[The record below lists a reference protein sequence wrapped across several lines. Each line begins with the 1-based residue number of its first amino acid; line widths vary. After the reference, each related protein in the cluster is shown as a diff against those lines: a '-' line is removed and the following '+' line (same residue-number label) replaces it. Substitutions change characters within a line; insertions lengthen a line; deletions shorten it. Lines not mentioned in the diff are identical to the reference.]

1 MTTVV
6 TQKEHFM
13 TSPRV
18 IYFGISTQKSASE
31 VGGWSKVEQMGLKDA
46 LTYDTTTRK
55 YHNYTKSEITN
66 LINHLQTADLI
77 VGFNQLQFEYKILSS
92 YINTNFNALPNFDML
107 SKIEG
112 TLNFRVSRDNL
123 SQNTLGESKH
133 SKGRSSL
140 GKRIDTTKKLFAH
153 GCKEGYLSYRNNR
166 FGTKEVCDTSNW
178 ADTARSVT
186 ERKQLL
192 DQIVV
197 PNEPELPRSTPASR
211 IPSESPKEKP
221 RSGPITTPSTK
232 LPPKS
237 PKSSHIAKQAP
248 ASSGLSWKE
257 YLRAKYLTSGYLMA
271 TKGLNGSSIGTR
283 IPEEALRIYDMA
295 KNQHYHSPALHT
307 YNEMMEANLLDPTT
321 PFHQFN
327 VAIVGQWL
335 DQNRHKNNYKN
346 GNSRFYHID
355 GGGTLAP
362 EWVRDYRDMRNIK
375 EELARG

>member
-18 IYFGISTQKSASE
+18 IYFGISTQKSAAE

-92 YINTNFNALPNFDML
+92 YTDTNFNALPNFDIL

-123 SQNTLGESKH
+123 FQNTLGESKH

-186 ERKQLL
+186 QRKQLL

-197 PNEPELPRSTPASR
+197 PNEPELPESTPVPR
-211 IPSESPKEKP
+211 ISSKPLKEKP
-221 RSGPITTPSTK
+221 ISGPITTPSTK

-237 PKSSHIAKQAP
+237 PKSSHIARQVTP
-248 ASSGLSWKE
+248 A
-257 YLRAKYLTSGYLMA
+257 R
-271 TKGLNGSSIGTR
+271 GSGTR
-283 IPEEALRIYDMA
+283 IPRQVLEQALPIYDEA
-295 KNQHYHSPALHT
+295 RSQDLYSPKRHT
-307 YNEMMEANLLDPTT
+307 YDEMLEANLLDPII
-321 PFHQFN
+321 PFHKFK
-327 VAIVGQWL
+327 VAITKLWL
-335 DQNRHKNNYKN
+335 DRNSHKSNYKN
-346 GNSRFYHID
+346 GNSRFYYID
-355 GGGTLAP
+355 GSGTLAS
-362 EWVRDYRDMRNIK
+362 ERIRDYIDMRNIK